1 MARRR
6 RNDALAVSLFPF
18 LSVLAC
24 VIGTLTLL
32 LAALAIG
39 SVTGPSL
46 ESVEMAERFQA
57 LQRSMMAD
65 SEELDRILEQLSEV
79 EERHRIK
86 ESLRARLTGLG
97 LASDIDLEELDGIV
111 RLSKEQ
117 KKLRDQ
123 RRSLEREDARQRAS
137 IAKAEAKIEGR
148 EAERVGAPIVIDPSG
163 FGREQR
169 PWLVECTSDH
179 LKLHRPQAD
188 WTHRIPEN
196 EILADAEFK
205 RFLLRIRAIRN
216 GLVIF
221 LIRPDGV
228 PTYDLAARAADRQ
241 GVRHAKLPLPG
252 AGRLDLKHFSDHVM
266 GSGGEGS

>member
-1 MARRR
+1 VARRR
-6 RNDALAVSLFPF
+6 RSDALAVSLFPF

-46 ESVEMAERFQA
+46 EAVEMAERFQA
-57 LQRSMMAD
+57 LQRSLVDDREAL
-65 SEELDRILEQLSEV
+65 EELLEQLSEV
-79 EERHRIK
+79 EARHRIK
-86 ESLRARLTGLG
+86 ETLRARLTGLG
-97 LASDIDLEELDGIV
+97 LASDIDLEDLDRIV
-111 RLSKEQ
+111 RLTEEQ
-117 KKLRDQ
+117 KKLQ
-123 RRSLEREDARQRAS
+123 ARRKNLERQDKRQVAS
-137 IAKAEAKIEGR
+137 IAKAEATLKGR
-148 EAERVGAPIVIDPSG
+148 EADRVGSPILIDPSG

-228 PTYDLAARAADRQ
+228 STYDLAARAADRQ

-252 AGRLDLKHFSDHVM
+252 EGRLDLKRFSDHVM
-266 GSGGEGS
+266 NGGEGS